1 MFCNNERIRGV
12 SKRCIQLLCGVAM
25 DFNFFSQIKK
35 RAFLGCFF
43 IYVKGILKGI
53 FKDFLQ
59 VFVKCI
65 FKDILRGKFID
76 RD

>member
-25 DFNFFSQIKK
+25 DFNFFPQIKK

-43 IYVKGILKGI
+43 IYFKGIFKGI
-53 FKDFLQ
+53 FKDFLR
-59 VFVKCI
+59 VFLRIFVK
-65 FKDILRGKFID
+65 DIC
-76 RD
+76 